1 MVLSAHLDHTGV
13 GDPVNGDSIY
23 NGAMDNASGVATLL
37 DVARMLREASERPRR
52 SILFFAC
59 TGEEMGLLGS
69 KYFASRPT
77 VPIGDVVAN
86 VNLDMFLP
94 IIPLRMVRGYGVAES
109 DLSVHLE
116 AAAKEI
122 GVTVQDDPEPELN
135 IFIRSDQYSFIKQGV
150 PALFLSIGFEP
161 GSAESQTVTTWFRE
175 RYHAPSDDLNQPVR
189 LDAAARFNQFM
200 RLLAVA
206 IANAD
211 QRPRWRDDSFFRTF
225 AQRRTVDSQ
234 K

>member
-1 MVLSAHLDHTGV
+1 
-13 GDPVNGDSIY
+13 
-23 NGAMDNASGVATLL
+23 
-37 DVARMLREASERPRR
+37 
-52 SILFFAC
+52 
-59 TGEEMGLLGS
+59 MGLLGS

-77 VPIGDVVAN
+77 VPIGNVVAN

-94 IIPLRMVRGYGVAES
+94 IIPLRMVRGYGVGES

-122 GVTVQDDPEPELN
+122 GVTVQEDPEPEQN
-135 IFIRSDQYSFIKQGV
+135 IFIRSDQYSLIKQGV

-175 RYHAPSDDLNQPVR
+175 RYHAPSDDLNQPVK
-189 LDAAARFNQFM
+189 LDAAARFNQLM
-200 RLLAVA
+200 RLLTVA

-225 AQRRTVDSQ
+225 AQRRTASINALER
-234 K
+234 